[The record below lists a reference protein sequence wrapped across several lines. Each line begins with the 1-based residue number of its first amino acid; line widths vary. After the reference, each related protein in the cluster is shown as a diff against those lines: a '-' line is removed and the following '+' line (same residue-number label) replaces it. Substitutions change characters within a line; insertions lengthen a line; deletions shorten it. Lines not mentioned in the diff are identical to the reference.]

1 MAVAIARGSSNLSM
15 LLQYAHRQFGWE
27 RWHTAIE

>member
-1 MAVAIARGSSNLSM
+1 MAIAIAKGSSNLSM

-27 RWHTAIE
+27 VWHFDIE